1 MTIIKILDTKPQSC
15 LFLNQINTT
24 AIQSPSEVISFKGL
38 QITEVLT
45 ANYWRENQHIA
56 NFAMMSKYLVQVLIT
71 LFLFAES
78 SPTENIEITRSI
90 GSSDSFHIP
99 ESVCEEEDGKRS
111 HQFCTTICKEQ
122 DDDFSCSCPESNSTL
137 IYRNNLWK
145 CRGNIE
151 VRTQL
156 GRWKHFYI
164 VTKHFNSTS
173 ICKKQ
178 PGCLLPVWFLITL
191 TFVWILFPLDYKCC
205 AYEKDCW
212 LQRYRIFL

>member
-1 MTIIKILDTKPQSC
+1 MDTNEKLRHLTIIKVLDTKPQSC
-15 LFLNQINTT
+15 LLLNQTNTT
-24 AIQSPSEVISFKGL
+24 AIQSPSEVVSFKGL

-78 SPTENIEITRSI
+78 SPTENIEIRRSI
-90 GSSDSFHIP
+90 RSSHNNWEPNEDSFYIP
-99 ESVCEEEDGKRS
+99 ESVCEEEDDKRS

-122 DDDFSCSCPESNSTL
+122 DDDFSCSCPKSNSTL

-156 GRWKHFYI
+156 GR
-164 VTKHFNSTS
+164 
-173 ICKKQ
+173 
-178 PGCLLPVWFLITL
+178 
-191 TFVWILFPLDYKCC
+191 
-205 AYEKDCW
+205 
-212 LQRYRIFL
+212 

>member
-1 MTIIKILDTKPQSC
+1 
-15 LFLNQINTT
+15 
-24 AIQSPSEVISFKGL
+24 
-38 QITEVLT
+38 
-45 ANYWRENQHIA
+45 
-56 NFAMMSKYLVQVLIT
+56 MMSKYLVQVLIT

-78 SPTENIEITRSI
+78 SPTKNIEIRRFI
-90 GSSDSFHIP
+90 GFSRDNWKSNEDSFYIP
-99 ESVCEEEDGKRS
+99 ESACEED
-111 HQFCTTICKEQ
+111 

-156 GRWKHFYI
+156 GRWRHVYI

>member
-24 AIQSPSEVISFKGL
+24 AIQSPSEVLSLKGL

-45 ANYWRENQHIA
+45 ANYWRENLHIA

-78 SPTENIEITRSI
+78 SPTENIKIRRSI
-90 GSSDSFHIP
+90 GSPRNNWEPNEDSFNIP
-99 ESVCEEEDGKRS
+99 ESFCEEEDDKRS
-111 HQFCTTICKEQ
+111 HQFCTTICEEQ
-122 DDDFSCSCPESNSTL
+122 DDQFSCSCPESNSTL

-156 GRWKHFYI
+156 GR
-164 VTKHFNSTS
+164 
-173 ICKKQ
+173 
-178 PGCLLPVWFLITL
+178 
-191 TFVWILFPLDYKCC
+191 
-205 AYEKDCW
+205 
-212 LQRYRIFL
+212 